1 MAQRRPLV
9 LVSGNVSELPAS
21 DTTPVDPVSI
31 VALTAAYTLA
41 LSDAGKYLRINS
53 ASNLNL
59 TIPLNATVA
68 FPTGTV
74 IQVRQVGAGQVTIV
88 AAGGVTLNSAE
99 TLKLRKAGST
109 VSLIKVATDEWDVT
123 GDLALSP

>member
-31 VALTAAYTLA
+31 VALTAAYTLS
-41 LSDAGKYLRINS
+41 LSDAGKYIRVNS
-53 ASNLNL
+53 ASNISL
-59 TIPLNATVA
+59 TVPLNATAA

-88 AAGGVTLNSAE
+88 ATGGVTLNSAE